1 MVHTVVVL
9 MLEPLI
15 GFDATIP
22 SLILGQAGAERYR
35 VITCGLTA
43 APVQTTS
50 GYAITPQEGP
60 AALALADTVI
70 VPGTQYPPSR
80 VRGELAED
88 LRTAF
93 NTIRPGTRMVS
104 ICTGAFVLGA
114 AGLLDGRRA
123 TTHWHKAGDFR
134 ALYPLVLLDD
144 TVLFVDDGDVL
155 TSAGL
160 ASGIDL
166 CLHIVRQ
173 DHGTAAA
180 NDVARYCLVPPWR
193 EGGQAQFID
202 RPLPECTGDS
212 TAPARD
218 WALANLTEPL
228 TVQQLADHS
237 RMSVRTFNRRFRDE
251 TGLSPGDWVRQ
262 QRVECARALLES
274 HDLAVDEVARRS
286 GLGSAANLRHH
297 LRRGFGMSP
306 THYRKTFRGS

>member
-1 MVHTVVVL
+1 MAHTVAVL
-9 MLEPLI
+9 LLEPLI

-22 SLILGQAGAERYR
+22 SLMFGQTGADRYR
-35 VITCGLTA
+35 VITCGLSRS
-43 APVQTTS
+43 PVMTTS
-50 GYAITPQEGP
+50 GYAITPQEGT
-60 AALALADTVI
+60 AALHGADTVI
-70 VPGTQYPPSR
+70 VPGTQYPPAR
-80 VRGELAED
+80 LRGELAED
-88 LRTAF
+88 LRAAF
-93 NTIRPGTRMVS
+93 DTIRPGTRIVS

-123 TTHWHKAGDFR
+123 TTHWHKADDFR
-134 ALYPLVLLDD
+134 ALYPRVELDE

-166 CLHIVRQ
+166 CLHIIRQ

-180 NDVARYCLVPPWR
+180 NDVARYCVVPPWR

-202 RPLPECTGDS
+202 RPLPEYTGDS
-212 TAPARD
+212 TASARS
-218 WALANLTEPL
+218 WALENLTEPL
-228 TVQQLADHS
+228 TVRQLADHS
-237 RMSVRTFNRRFRDE
+237 RMSTRTFNRRFRDE